1 MASADRPRVW
11 RAGSLALFA
20 LVLLQPTSAV
30 VAGSAQSGFWSL
42 QLENDVWGSE
52 DDRFYTHGT
61 EISFAVAGSSRLT
74 ERIAGS
80 LPFYRQSKV
89 GVYGLGL
96 GQKIFTPEDIDARE
110 LIETDRPY
118 AGWLF
123 LTAGMA
129 HRFDDR
135 GDTDAF
141 NALTMAFGVV
151 GPLSLAEQTQ
161 KNFHRLIGSP
171 IPQGW
176 DNQLHNEPGLDFT
189 YLYKRRHLFGMDEPR
204 QFEFGYHGGLTL
216 GNVYT
221 YAAAGVMVRWG
232 SHLKN
237 DIGPP
242 TISPGFPGVPAFL
255 PNPEFNWYLF
265 AGVEERAVARNI
277 FLDGNTFRNSHSVD
291 KKPFVTDVQVGIAF
305 HYKGVRFSFAQMF
318 RSKEFNGQPEA
329 TQYGAF
335 NVTVYTE

>member
-1 MASADRPRVW
+1 MT
-11 RAGSLALFA
+11 LMA
-20 LVLLQPTSAV
+20 LVLLQPFPPATADSP
-30 VAGSAQSGFWSL
+30 QTGFWSL

-61 EISFAVAGSSRLT
+61 EISFTVAGQSRLA
-74 ERIAGS
+74 EKIAGS
-80 LPFYRQSKV
+80 LPFYRQGDV
-89 GVYGLGL
+89 GIYGLGL
-96 GQKIFTPEDIDARE
+96 GQKIFTPEDIKQRE

-123 LTAGMA
+123 LSAGMA
-129 HRFDDR
+129 HRFEDR

-141 NALTMAFGVV
+141 NALVLAFGVV

-161 KNFHRLIGSP
+161 TGFHRLIDAT
-171 IPQGW
+171 IPRGW
-176 DNQLHNEPGLDFT
+176 DNQLRNEPGLDVT
-189 YLYKRRHLFGMDEPR
+189 YLYKRRHLFGMDGPR
-204 QFEFGYHGGLTL
+204 QFELSYHGGLTL

-221 YAAAGVMVRWG
+221 YAAAGAMARWG
-232 SHLKN
+232 SRLKN

-242 TISPGFPGVPAFL
+242 TISPGFPGVPAFR

-277 FLDGNTFRNSHSVD
+277 FLDGNTFKDSHSVD
-291 KKPFVTDVQVGIAF
+291 KKPFVTDVQFGVAF
-305 HYKGVRFSFAQMF
+305 HYRGVRFSFAQLF
-318 RSKEFNGQPEA
+318 RSKEFDGQPEP
-329 TQYGAF
+329 TQYGAL